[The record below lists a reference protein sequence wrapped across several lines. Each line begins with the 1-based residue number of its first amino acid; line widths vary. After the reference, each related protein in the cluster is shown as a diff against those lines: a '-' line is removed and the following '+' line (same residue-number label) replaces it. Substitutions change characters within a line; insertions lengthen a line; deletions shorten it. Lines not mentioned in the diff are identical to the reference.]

1 MRKHVLPLIFV
12 FGLLLAHWI
21 RPVPVQACTT
31 TPEGQP
37 APTLQDRI
45 DHASLIFTGTV
56 VAMEGEMYE
65 EVAVIAVSHYFKGG
79 DGASQVKVGS
89 WGDGAVC
96 RRMVAVGESWLFY
109 VMDYGNGTL
118 HADWY
123 TAGGAVA
130 PPNPDFL
137 ASITELTAALP
148 VTQPADAG
156 QTAEIAETTPEAA
169 ETEVSPDS
177 APAFVTEIPAPP
189 PQESPGAVP
198 VPDDR
203 PAQLPPSSF
212 GFLPMMIVVL
222 GLLCAFVLLALV
234 VGVFL
239 LRRNRGKVS

>member
-1 MRKHVLPLIFV
+1 MRKHVLSVFFV
-12 FGLLLAHWI
+12 LGLLLAYWI
-21 RPVPVQACTT
+21 RPVPAQACTT

-118 HADWY
+118 HADC
-123 TAGGAVA
+123 AVA

-148 VTQPADAG
+148 VTQPAETDP
-156 QTAEIAETTPEAA
+156 TAETTETTPAA
-169 ETEVSPDS
+169 AQPDES
-177 APAFVTEIPAPP
+177 SESSSHTVTEIPAPP
-189 PQESPGAVP
+189 PIEPPRAVP
-198 VPDDR
+198 LPDDR

-212 GFLPMMIVVL
+212 GFLPMMVVVL
-222 GLLCAFVLLALV
+222 GLLCAVVLGTLV

-239 LRRNRGKVS
+239 LRRNQGKVS